1 VSPDLAL
8 RDILRRRAISVANG
22 ATSDKTH
29 VGQNES
35 ALTLI
40 ADIPR
45 GHGFQLQWAIR
56 SRHKDWRDPLT
67 TGVMKSD

>member
-1 VSPDLAL
+1 LGADA
-8 RDILRRRAISVANG
+8 RRNLGCGSNNNE
-22 ATSDKTH
+22 KTA
-29 VGQNES
+29 

-56 SRHKDWRDPLT
+56 SRHKDWRGPLT